1 MAVCTSQLGL
11 ISQHSIL
18 TAAGSLDGRQG
29 NLHAISTPHSPSLL
43 VRKPRVVCSLGPEI
57 EKSGF
62 GFNAV
67 TRGRRPSTACRADKK
82 DAARKALEDALS
94 GKKDLLNKWDAEIK
108 RREEGGGGGEGRGR
122 GWGGGGGGGGG
133 DGDGVS
139 GGWDER
145 WEETKQVL
153 FAIGGILG
161 IYLLFTQG
169 LRIVAF
175 LINCIL
181 FVLRGFKGPRSQQ
194 QEIYTPRAATAGA
207 AADGG
212 DVGEAGK
219 REESVRQKWGGD
231 E

>member
-11 ISQHSIL
+11 TSQHSIL
-18 TAAGSLDGRQG
+18 TAAGSLDGFQG
-29 NLHAISTPHSPSLL
+29 NLHAFTTPHNPSLL
-43 VRKPRVVCSLGPEI
+43 VRKPRVVCSLGPKI

-67 TRGRRPSTACRADKK
+67 TRGGRPSTACRADKK

-94 GKKDLLNKWDAEIK
+94 GKKDLLNN
-108 RREEGGGGGEGRGR
+108 GGG
-122 GWGGGGGGGGG
+122 
-133 DGDGVS
+133 
-139 GGWDER
+139 DER

-175 LINCIL
+175 VINCIL

-207 AADGG
+207 AAGDGG

>member
-1 MAVCTSQLGL
+1 MAGGQALRAEP
-11 ISQHSIL
+11 I
-18 TAAGSLDGRQG
+18 
-29 NLHAISTPHSPSLL
+29 
-43 VRKPRVVCSLGPEI
+43 K
-57 EKSGF
+57 
-62 GFNAV
+62 
-67 TRGRRPSTACRADKK
+67 RRPSIACRADKK

-108 RREEGGGGGEGRGR
+108 KREEGGGGGGGGRGR

-139 GGWDER
+139 GGGDER

-153 FAIGGILG
+153 FAIGGIVG

-175 LINCIL
+175 VINCIL

-194 QEIYTPRAATAGA
+194 EVYTPRAATAGA
-207 AADGG
+207 AAGG
-212 DVGEAGK
+212 GEEVGDAGK
-219 REESVRQKWGGD
+219 REESVRKKWGGD

>member
-11 ISQHSIL
+11 TSQHSIL
-18 TAAGSLDGRQG
+18 TAAGSLDGHQ
-29 NLHAISTPHSPSLL
+29 NKLQAFSSPHSPSLL

-62 GFNAV
+62 GLNAV

-108 RREEGGGGGEGRGR
+108 KREEGGGGGEGRGR

-139 GGWDER
+139 GGGDER

-153 FAIGGILG
+153 FAIGGMLG
-161 IYLLFTQG
+161 IG

-175 LINCIL
+175 LVNCIL

-212 DVGEAGK
+212 DVGDAGK